1 MIGSLP
7 SPLYDTLRTC
17 CKTLAKSGPMIL
29 HCIELNGF
37 PWHKTIYVLL
47 LISRF
52 SGHTF
57 MHYAKSR
64 RLCGQKCWYT
74 NIIYSRLNV
83 VLTFRKLGI
92 RQWKAVQID
101 LVSTPQLRC
110 NRNVVIRV
118 IFERFSSH
126 ISSHS
131 EGGTP
136 VHATSLLAVMPGVG
150 PIPILR
156 RSAIRPELYILRS
169 MYMSSDRSGLYKD
182 RQVITT
188 EPGRAVL
195 NIRIRHSKAGGSMYY
210 LNL

>member
-92 RQWKAVQID
+92 RQWKAVRID
-101 LVSTPQLRC
+101 LVSTPQLWC
-110 NRNVVIRV
+110 NCDVVIWV
-118 IFERFSSH
+118 IFEGSAF
-126 ISSHS
+126 IYQ
-131 EGGTP
+131 
-136 VHATSLLAVMPGVG
+136 ATLKVEPLLMH
-150 PIPILR
+150 ILR
-156 RSAIRPELYILRS
+156 RAATRPELYILHS
-169 MYMSSDRSGLYKD
+169 TYMPTIGLGCTRIDKLQQQSRAELFSISGHAIRKRGEVCIIWIFKRAQSTYASKY
-182 RQVITT
+182 T
-188 EPGRAVL
+188 E
-195 NIRIRHSKAGGSMYY
+195 Y
-210 LNL
+210 